1 MTTQPADT
9 MEQRVSRLE
18 GAYEQVNERL
28 GDLAQGLASL
38 RTETSQGFAA
48 IRTETNQG
56 LASLRAETNQGFAA
70 IRAEM
75 NSRFNILLILI
86 GTLWATTV
94 GGFIALFTRL

>member
-38 RTETSQGFAA
+38 R
-48 IRTETNQG
+48 
-56 LASLRAETNQGFAA
+56 AETNQGFAA
-70 IRAEM
+70 VRAEM